1 MGPDGKG
8 QRLGKGVC
16 IFSYP
21 ENNEE
26 QPDQSVL
33 QKMKFWKPERVIGG
47 GLGGQWDTHT
57 YSHILEKKKKRAFSG
72 TLLHAWCSP
81 GQMPLTPPH
90 EPNDRCRFAHLQDK
104 ESKRVGAAV

>member
-1 MGPDGKG
+1 MKLEMAMGPDGKG

-26 QPDQSVL
+26 QPDQSVF

-47 GLGGQWDTHT
+47 GLGG
-57 YSHILEKKKKRAFSG
+57 
-72 TLLHAWCSP
+72 
-81 GQMPLTPPH
+81 
-90 EPNDRCRFAHLQDK
+90 
-104 ESKRVGAAV
+104 